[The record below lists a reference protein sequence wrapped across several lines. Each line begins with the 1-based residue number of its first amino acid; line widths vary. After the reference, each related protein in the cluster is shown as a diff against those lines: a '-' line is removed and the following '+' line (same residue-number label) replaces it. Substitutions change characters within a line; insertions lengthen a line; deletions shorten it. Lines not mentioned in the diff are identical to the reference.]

1 MRNNGK
7 FTNLDIP
14 FNKKISNI
22 INLQKRNTSDVKLYK
37 KEKKKE
43 GIISAFTYIF
53 LLKYKPVC
61 SRLGIL
67 NVLGKVL
74 KEARVGI
81 LHFCPSGSANNKP
94 TYKTA
99 NYYFLFWYLTENNDF
114 KLSVLKTIFWWDIST
129 VLFSWARI
137 ILKKCL
143 STNLK

>member
-1 MRNNGK
+1 MLNY
-7 FTNLDIP
+7 T
-14 FNKKISNI
+14 KK
-22 INLQKRNTSDVKLYK
+22 KR
-37 KEKKKE
+37 KKKE
-43 GIISAFTYIF
+43 GIISVFTYIF

-81 LHFCPSGSANNKP
+81 LHSCPSGSANNKP

-114 KLSVLKTIFWWDIST
+114 KLMFLKQYFDEIYL
-129 VLFSWARI
+129 LFCFPELALYLRSLCQRI
-137 ILKKCL
+137 LNKKL
-143 STNLK
+143 VVYLL